1 VDSLGAPIAYLVVPA
16 DLPVYDP
23 SGAQIGHAAQVLADE
38 PADIFHGL
46 IVRLPGIPNVYR
58 FADPAQISGLYE
70 RGVVLAVSTDELH
83 EPSEDAVAAAATG
96 TGDPMREGL
105 RRAWEWLNRPL

>member
-1 VDSLGAPIAYLVVPA
+1 MDSLGEPIAYLVVPA
-16 DLPVYDP
+16 DLPVYEAE
-23 SGAQIGHAAQVLADE
+23 GGQVGHVAQVLADE

-58 FADPAQISGLYE
+58 FADPSQVSGLYE
-70 RGVVLAVSTDELH
+70 RGAVLAVSSDQLH

-96 TGDPMREGL
+96 SGDPMREGL
-105 RRAWEWLNRPL
+105 RRAWEWLNRPI